1 MEFAVESLETPALT
15 KAQLAELLF
24 DQIESAVRAVV
35 ERIASQL
42 GGRLRG

>member
-1 MEFAVESLETPALT
+1 LT
-15 KAQLAELLF
+15 LASADATLTD
-24 DQIESAVRAVV
+24 DQIETAVRAVV